1 LPADDVRCAIYNSN
15 RVSVAMHYIIG
26 SSIKHD
32 PEHTLDK
39 RQEVFHDLVLR
50 PNVNCVLNAGQH
62 SRGAVIQSMEVCE

>member
-1 LPADDVRCAIYNSN
+1 MPADDVRCGIHNCD
-15 RVSVAMHYIIG
+15 RVSVAVRYIIG
-26 SSIKHD
+26 SSSKHD

-50 PNVNCVLNAGQH
+50 PNVNCVMNAGQH